1 MLIPSAR
8 WHFDSTTKLL
18 TIAKKKKKKK
28 QQNKTITNSWLKL
41 LRTKHAINQA
51 QWKHAMNL
59 CLDES
64 ETASDRMNK
73 QVIIAIK
80 FPACCLFLA
89 ADLAY
94 SFSYHR
100 AVVKQFIIRSITR
113 LASEFIIYLYEQY
126 FVL

>member
-51 QWKHAMNL
+51 Q
-59 CLDES
+59 
-64 ETASDRMNK
+64 
-73 QVIIAIK
+73 
-80 FPACCLFLA
+80 
-89 ADLAY
+89 
-94 SFSYHR
+94 
-100 AVVKQFIIRSITR
+100 
-113 LASEFIIYLYEQY
+113 
-126 FVL
+126 